1 MKKQVKKDGDVKNG
15 PDPRKKQLKTDP
27 PLSEK
32 DEFKE
37 AERRSNTGAKKRP

>member
-1 MKKQVKKDGDVKNG
+1 MKKPIKKEGDVKEG
-15 PDPRKKQLKTDP
+15 SGPRKNELKTDP

-37 AERRSNTGAKKRP
+37 AERRTTTGAKKRS